1 MMLFW
6 AATLVLAGSASAFA
20 NDTMAKLDTGGLV
33 FGTSLEIAMEKEDLF
48 ISPEKVTVDYVFRNT
63 SDKDIETLVAF
74 PMPEIT
80 GGPYTMQAIP
90 DETSDNFLGFS
101 VTMNGVEITP
111 QLQQRAWAAD
121 VDVTDDLVTHGVPL
135 MPFAETALEALAN
148 VPDDVL
154 EDWIRRGI
162 VIPNEYDDNADQK
175 IPFWTMR
182 SAYYWDAK
190 FPAGETVSV
199 SHAYRPSVGGTAGT
213 SFYSDGKFNERFA
226 EYEYRYCTDDGF
238 KRAIEKAAKNSPD
251 GYPRLMETWLSY
263 VLTTGGNWALGTIG
277 DFTLTIDKGSPRNLV
292 SFCGQGVEK
301 IGPTTF
307 RMKAKDYYPE
317 RDINILIMQAYDDN

>member
-1 MMLFW
+1 M
-6 AATLVLAGSASAFA
+6 VR
-20 NDTMAKLDTGGLV
+20 
-33 FGTSLEIAMEKEDLF
+33 
-48 ISPEKVTVDYVFRNT
+48 PRC
-63 SDKDIETLVAF
+63 
-74 PMPEIT
+74 
-80 GGPYTMQAIP
+80 AIP

-111 QLQQRAWAAD
+111 QLQQRAWAAGI
-121 VDVTDDLVTHGVPL
+121 DVTDDLVTHGVPL

-199 SHAYRPSVGGTAGT
+199 SHVYRPSVGGTAGT

-226 EYEYRYCTDDGF
+226 EYEYRYCTVNAHREG
-238 KRAIEKAAKNSPD
+238 RESD
-251 GYPRLMETWLSY
+251 GYPRDGDMLPH
-263 VLTTGGNWALGTIG
+263 VLTTGGNGAAPSG
-277 DFTLTIDKGSPRNLV
+277 FRHLTRFATQPRHRA
-292 SFCGQGVEK
+292 G
-301 IGPTTF
+301 
-307 RMKAKDYYPE
+307 AKTDPPHEEDYYPE
-317 RDINILIMQAYDDN
+317 RDINILSCRPMMTTEQRPCKQEAGHFIYVAIAQNGVIGRDGASLALSTDLKRFKASTMEACQDGTQHPDHATISR